1 MLPSSGNGSDF
12 EKDRRRIQELKGRP
26 IADKIYRS
34 FFGADIEIER
44 RERSESH
51 ILDREFAVDV
61 EIKLPTG
68 HILLGQEKFLSSRY
82 ASKATVT
89 VEYEQN
95 QYTGEKGDWFRLA
108 AQLYFVGY
116 FTPDGQHFKPWI
128 LLNWPAVVLA
138 TLQGKIVW
146 EDSQNHDGRA
156 LASFRWT
163 KMANLREVSGCAWV
177 TNGTGGVT

>member
-1 MLPSSGNGSDF
+1 MSPSSGNDSDF
-12 EKDRRRIQELKGRP
+12 EQDPRRKQELKGRP
-26 IADKIYRS
+26 IADEIYHS
-34 FFGADIEIER
+34 FWGADIEIQR
-44 RERSESH
+44 RERTEAY

-108 AQLYFVGY
+108 AQFYFVGY
-116 FTPDGQHFKPWI
+116 FTPDGRYFRPWI
-128 LLNWPAVVLA
+128 LLDWPAVVLA
-138 TLQGKIVW
+138 TLQGRLAW
-146 EDSQNHDGRA
+146 QDGYNHDT
-156 LASFRWT
+156 LASFKHIR
-163 KMANLREVSGCAWV
+163 MAELGEAQGCVW
-177 TNGTGGVT
+177 GSRGIP